1 MIPLCAPGSGSEAL
15 SWMIEPDDALL
26 GNMVDAPSHLTEHS
40 TPIGSASATPTAGP
54 PSALIKVSLLGGFLI
69 EAPNGT
75 VGLPSRKAQAIL
87 AYLMLLPSQKAT
99 RESIAGLLWSGAT
112 EDLARASL
120 RQALRRLNQYF
131 DAVGIVGID
140 ATRTEVRLNK
150 RMFETDLW
158 AVLEIDADAPI
169 HPILLQRS
177 DISASLLLGFDDLDE
192 AFNSWVLTQ
201 RQNLNDRL
209 VASLEVRLAQPS
221 GNAGRDAAHATKNAA
236 LALSNLDPTHEGAC
250 RELMLQ
256 HVRAGDI
263 GSALKRYNRLWSLLE
278 NDYDMEPSDETKA
291 LVALIKSGADEADA
305 KPDAGSSRPDPS
317 GTPRLVVESFS
328 YAGVPDPLK
337 FMARAFRHQFMSSLL
352 KFREWLVVDGER
364 AERQRIMLP
373 SNPVFRI
380 SGDTYVKDTILYVV
394 VSVRDSSNDTI
405 LWSEENPASLDTW
418 PRTLRQLVQKL
429 AIAINTH
436 VASNRQSAKR
446 EEPSQ
451 PPPVYDRWMQGRRL
465 LHLWT
470 PTGWAEAEEIFTS
483 VRKDQPDFAPGHSS
497 LSFCASLKRFV
508 YPGFRDEPGLS
519 LLAIE
524 HAKRSIQL
532 GPRDTKGYQ
541 ASGWAHILVGEF
553 ERAALCFGIAE
564 TLNEN
569 DIGVAV
575 SSALGL
581 AYCGESEEALRR
593 LDHLQEAGFDYQ
605 SLHWSIE
612 AACRFIC
619 RDYPGTLWAAA
630 KANEG
635 AFYPQ
640 AWSAVA
646 FAQLGNDRS
655 AEREARK
662 FLATARENWTGEMPP
677 LPGDISRWFLSV
689 QPFRNPA
696 DYFHMKHSL
705 ERAGLTTR

>member
-1 MIPLCAPGSGSEAL
+1 
-15 SWMIEPDDALL
+15 MIESDDAFS
-26 GNMVDAPSHLTEHS
+26 GNTIDAPYHLKES
-40 TPIGSASATPTAGP
+40 SKPFGKAPASPRTGQ
-54 PSALIKVSLLGGFLI
+54 PSDQIRVSLLGGFLI
-69 EAPNGT
+69 EAPGGT
-75 VGLPSRKAQAIL
+75 ADLPSRKAQAIL

-131 DAVGIVGID
+131 DTVGIVGIE
-140 ATRTEVRLNK
+140 ATRNEVRLNK
-150 RMFETDLW
+150 RVFETDLW
-158 AVLEIDADAPI
+158 AILENDGNAPV

-177 DISASLLLGFDDLDE
+177 DISSSLLLGFEDLDE

-209 VASLEVRLAQPS
+209 VADLEFRLAQSS
-221 GNAGRDAAHATKNAA
+221 GDSGHDAAQITKNAA

-291 LVALIKSGADEADA
+291 LVALIKSGADGTDGPADT
-305 KPDAGSSRPDPS
+305 GLTSPDPS
-317 GTPRLVVESFS
+317 GTPRLIVESFT

-364 AERQRIMLP
+364 TERQRVMLP
-373 SNPVFRI
+373 THPIFRI
-380 SGDTYVKDTILYVV
+380 SGDTFVKDTILYVV
-394 VSVRDSSNDTI
+394 LSVRDSSSDTI
-405 LWSEENPASLDTW
+405 LWSAENPASLDTW

-429 AIAINTH
+429 AIAINIHLAT
-436 VASNRQSAKR
+436 SRQSAER
-446 EEPSQ
+446 EETKQSS
-451 PPPVYDRWMQGRRL
+451 PVYDRWMQGRRL
-465 LHLWT
+465 MHRWT
-470 PTGWAEAEEIFTS
+470 PTGWSEARQIFTS
-483 VRKDQPDFAPGHSS
+483 VLQHQPDFPPGHSS
-497 LSFCASLKRFV
+497 LSFCESLKRFV
-508 YPGFRDEPGLS
+508 YPGFQDEPGFS
-519 LLAIE
+519 ILALD
-524 HAKRSIQL
+524 HAKRSVEL
-532 GPRDTKGYQ
+532 GPRDAKSYQ
-541 ASGWAHILVGEF
+541 SSGWAHILIGEF

-569 DIGVAV
+569 DIGVAIF
-575 SSALGL
+575 SALGL
-581 AYCGESEEALRR
+581 AYCGENEEALRR
-593 LDHLQEAGFDYQ
+593 LDHLQEAGFIYQ

-635 AFYPQ
+635 AFYPEV
-640 AWSAVA
+640 WSALA

-655 AEREARK
+655 AERESRK
-662 FLATARENWTGEMPP
+662 FLAMARENWTGEVPP

-689 QPFRNPA
+689 QPFRNRA
-696 DYFHMKHSL
+696 DYFHMKHCL

>member
-1 MIPLCAPGSGSEAL
+1 
-15 SWMIEPDDALL
+15 MIEPDDALTEY
-26 GNMVDAPSHLTEHS
+26 MVDAPSHLTEQPKPAGS
-40 TPIGSASATPTAGP
+40 ESASQKAGQRP
-54 PSALIKVSLLGGFLI
+54 DLIRVSLLGGFLI
-69 EAPNGT
+69 EAPNGA
-75 VGLPSRKAQAIL
+75 GNLPSRKAQAIL

-131 DAVGIVGID
+131 DSVGIVGID
-140 ATRTEVRLNK
+140 ATRSEVRLNK

-158 AVLEIDADAPI
+158 DVLRIDADAPV

-177 DISASLLLGFDDLDE
+177 DISSSLLLGFEDLDE

-209 VASLEVRLAQPS
+209 VASLELRLAQAFGGS
-221 GNAGRDAAHATKNAA
+221 GHDASHATKNAA

-291 LVALIKSGADEADA
+291 LVAQIKSGADEADA
-305 KPDAGSSRPDPS
+305 RPDDESSRRDPS

-328 YAGVPDPLK
+328 YAGVPDPLQ

-364 AERQRIMLP
+364 AERQRIVLP
-373 SNPVFRI
+373 TNSVFRI
-380 SGDTYVKDTILYVV
+380 SGDTYIKDTILYVV
-394 VSVRDSSNDTI
+394 VSVRDSSNGTI

-429 AIAINTH
+429 AIAINSH
-436 VASNRQSAKR
+436 VATNRQSAKHK
-446 EEPSQ
+446 EPSQ
-451 PPPVYDRWMQGRRL
+451 HSPVYDRWMQGRRL
-465 LHLWT
+465 IHIWT
-470 PTGWAEAEEIFTS
+470 PTSWAEAEEIFRS

-508 YPGFRDEPGLS
+508 YPGFRDESGLS
-519 LLAIE
+519 LLALE
-524 HAKRSIQL
+524 HAKRSIEL
-532 GPRDTKGYQ
+532 GPRDANGYQ

-553 ERAALCFGIAE
+553 DQATLCFGIAE

-575 SSALGL
+575 SSSLGL
-581 AYCGESEEALRR
+581 AYCGETEEALRR
-593 LDHLQEAGFDYQ
+593 LDHLQETGFVYQ

-646 FAQLGNDRS
+646 FAQLGNNRS

-662 FLATARENWTGEMPP
+662 FLITAREHWTGEMPP

>member
-1 MIPLCAPGSGSEAL
+1 
-15 SWMIEPDDALL
+15 
-26 GNMVDAPSHLTEHS
+26 MVDSSYNLTEHPNPVG
-40 TPIGSASATPTAGP
+40 TASAYPKAGP
-54 PSALIKVSLLGGFLI
+54 QSALIKISLLGGFLI
-69 EAPNGT
+69 EAPSGT
-75 VGLPSRKAQAIL
+75 VDLLSRKAQAIL
-87 AYLMLLPSQKAT
+87 AYLILLPSQKAT
-99 RESIAGLLWSGAT
+99 RESIAGLLWSNAT
-112 EDLARASL
+112 EGHARASL

-131 DAVGIVGID
+131 DAIGIVGID
-140 ATRTEVRLNK
+140 ATRNEIRLNNK
-150 RMFETDLW
+150 VFETDLW
-158 AVLEIDADAPI
+158 AILENDTDAPV
-169 HPILLQRS
+169 HPTLLERS
-177 DISASLLLGFDDLDE
+177 DISASLLLGFEDLDE
-192 AFNSWVLTQ
+192 VFYSWVLTQ

-209 VASLEVRLAQPS
+209 VASLELRLAQRS
-221 GNAGRDAAHATKNAA
+221 KREGHDAAHSTKNAA
-236 LALSNLDPTHEGAC
+236 LALANLDPTHEGAC

-291 LVALIKSGADEADA
+291 LVALIKTGADEADEE
-305 KPDAGSSRPDPS
+305 PGSRSSRPDPS
-317 GTPRLVVESFS
+317 GTPRLVVEPFSFG
-328 YAGVPDPLK
+328 GVPDPLK

-352 KFREWLVVDGER
+352 KFREWLVVDGEYI
-364 AERQRIMLP
+364 ERQKIVLP
-373 SNPVFRI
+373 TNPVFRI

-394 VSVRDSSNDTI
+394 ISVRDFSNDTL

-436 VASNRQSAKR
+436 AASNRQITKR
-446 EEPSQ
+446 EEPNQSH
-451 PPPVYDRWMQGRRL
+451 PVYDRWMQGRRL
-465 LHLWT
+465 NHLWT

-483 VRKDQPDFAPGHSS
+483 VRNDQPDFAPGHSS

-524 HAKRSIQL
+524 HAKRSIEL
-532 GPRDTKGYQ
+532 GPRDAKGYQ

-553 ERAALCFGIAE
+553 ERAAVCFGIAE
-564 TLNEN
+564 TVNEN
-569 DIGVAV
+569 DIGVAA
-575 SSALGL
+575 SAALGL
-581 AYCGESEEALRR
+581 AYCGDSEEALRR
-593 LDHLQEAGFDYQ
+593 LDHLHESGFVYQ
-605 SLHWSIE
+605 SIHWSFE

-640 AWSAVA
+640 AWSAAA
-646 FAQLGNDRS
+646 FAQLGDDRA

-662 FLATARENWTGEMPP
+662 FLVAARENWVGEMPP
-677 LPGDISRWFLSV
+677 LPSDISRWFLSV

>member
-1 MIPLCAPGSGSEAL
+1 MIK
-15 SWMIEPDDALL
+15 PDDALS
-26 GNMVDAPSHLTEHS
+26 GTMVDAPTQLTEHTRPAGS
-40 TPIGSASATPTAGP
+40 SASDYPKSGL

-69 EAPNGT
+69 DAPGGT
-75 VGLPSRKAQAIL
+75 VDLPSRKAQAIL

-131 DAVGIVGID
+131 DAVGIVGIE
-140 ATRTEVRLNK
+140 ATRSEVRLNK
-150 RMFETDLW
+150 KMFETDLW
-158 AVLEIDADAPI
+158 AVLENDSDAPV

-177 DISASLLLGFDDLDE
+177 DISSSLLLGFEDLDE

-209 VASLEVRLAQPS
+209 VASLELRLAQSS
-221 GNAGRDAAHATKNAA
+221 GGSGHDSAQKTKNAA

-291 LVALIKSGADEADA
+291 LVALIKSGAEEADGRA
-305 KPDAGSSRPDPS
+305 GAGSPSPDPP
-317 GTPRLVVESFS
+317 GTPRLIVESFT
-328 YAGVPDPLK
+328 YAGVPDPLQ

-352 KFREWLVVDGER
+352 KFREWLVIDGER
-364 AERQRIMLP
+364 GERQRVVLP
-373 SNPVFRI
+373 THPVFRI
-380 SGDTYVKDTILYVV
+380 SGDTFVKDTILYVV
-394 VSVRDSSNDTI
+394 VSVRDSSSDTI
-405 LWSEENPASLDTW
+405 LWSEENPANLDTW

-429 AIAINTH
+429 AIAINIHLAT
-436 VASNRQSAKR
+436 SRQPGKR
-446 EEPSQ
+446 EETKQPS
-451 PPPVYDRWMQGRRL
+451 PVYDRWMQGRRL
-465 LHLWT
+465 MHRWT
-470 PTGWAEAEEIFTS
+470 PTGWFEARHIFAS
-483 VRKDQPDFAPGHSS
+483 VLQNQPNFAPGHSS
-497 LSFCASLKRFV
+497 LSFCASLKRFI
-508 YPGFRDEPGLS
+508 YPGYKEEPGLS
-519 LLAIE
+519 LLALD
-524 HAKRSIQL
+524 HAKRSVEL
-532 GPRDTKGYQ
+532 GPRDAKSYQ
-541 ASGWAHILVGEF
+541 VSGWAHILVGDF

-581 AYCGESEEALRR
+581 AYCGETEEALRR
-593 LDHLQEAGFDYQ
+593 LDHLQEAGFVYQ

-662 FLATARENWTGEMPP
+662 FLAAARENWTGEVPP
-677 LPGDISRWFLSV
+677 LPGDISGWFLSV
-689 QPFRNPA
+689 QPFHNPA
-696 DYFHMKHSL
+696 DYFHMKHSM

>member
-1 MIPLCAPGSGSEAL
+1 
-15 SWMIEPDDALL
+15 MIEQDDALS
-26 GNMVDAPSHLTEHS
+26 GNMVDSPYNLTEQS
-40 TPIGSASATPTAGP
+40 KPVGSASTYPKAGP
-54 PSALIKVSLLGGFLI
+54 PSDLIKVSLLGGFLI
-69 EAPNGT
+69 EAPGGK
-75 VGLPSRKAQAIL
+75 VYLPSRKAQAIL

-140 ATRTEVRLNK
+140 ATRSEVRLNK
-150 RMFETDLW
+150 RVFETDLW
-158 AVLEIDADAPI
+158 AVLENDADAPV

-177 DISASLLLGFDDLDE
+177 DISASLLLGFEDLDE

-209 VASLEVRLAQPS
+209 VAGLERRLAQPS
-221 GNAGRDAAHATKNAA
+221 RVSGGDAAQMAKNAA

-291 LVALIKSGADEADA
+291 LVALIKSGAEETDSQ
-305 KPDAGSSRPDPS
+305 PDDGSSRPAPS
-317 GTPRLVVESFS
+317 GTPRLIVESFS

-364 AERQRIMLP
+364 AERQRVVLP
-373 SNPVFRI
+373 TSSVFKI
-380 SGDTYVKDTILYVV
+380 SGDTFVKDTILYVV
-394 VSVRDSSNDTI
+394 LSVRDASSDTI

-436 VASNRQSAKR
+436 VATSRKSTAR
-446 EEPSQ
+446 AEPSQ
-451 PPPVYDRWMQGRRL
+451 TSPVYDRWMQGRRL
-465 LHLWT
+465 VHLWA

-483 VRKDQPDFAPGHSS
+483 VLQDQPDFAPGHSS

-519 LLAIE
+519 ILALD
-524 HAKRSIQL
+524 HAKRAIEL
-532 GPRDTKGYQ
+532 GPRDAKSYQ
-541 ASGWAHILVGEF
+541 ASGWANILAGKF

-581 AYCGESEEALRR
+581 AYCGETEEALRR
-593 LDHLQEAGFDYQ
+593 LDQLQESGFVYQ

-646 FAQLGNDRS
+646 FAQLGNDRA
-655 AEREARK
+655 AEREARR
-662 FLATARENWTGEMPP
+662 FLASARENWTGDVRP

-696 DYFHMKHSL
+696 DYFHMKHCL